1 MASKREQASSPS
13 SPAGAAPAK
22 PASRRS
28 KVQSAG
34 TGMAVLKALAGLGGA
49 APLTALAGRLEES
62 PAKIHRYLAS
72 LVEAGFVI
80 QDPATSRYVLGPESL
95 AIGLAAMRQSDA
107 LTLAAA
113 ELARLGESHNLSCFV
128 SVLGNAG
135 PTIVRWSEPIQ
146 PVAVNV
152 RIGSVMPVLWSATG
166 RAFGA
171 FARSAVL
178 DALVAAELAGAT
190 PGHRR
195 QIPDR
200 EAADRL
206 FASIRSLGCAPVRDV
221 MLNGISAVAAP
232 VFNADGSVTV
242 VMTALGPTGAFDPE
256 PDGEIARSVRQA
268 AAAVS
273 KRLGYGIQV

>member
-1 MASKREQASSPS
+1 MPSKRDTATPLS
-13 SPAGAAPAK
+13 SPADTAPARA
-22 PASRRS
+22 ASRRS

-34 TGMAVLKALAGLGGA
+34 TGMAVLKTLAAMGGA
-49 APLTALAGRLEES
+49 APLTALAGRLGES
-62 PAKIHRYLAS
+62 PAKVHRYLAS

-135 PTIVRWSEPIQ
+135 PTIVRWSEPVQ

-152 RIGSVMPVLWSATG
+152 RVGSVMPVLWSATG

-178 DALVAAELAGAT
+178 DALVAGELAGAT
-190 PGHRR
+190 PEHRR
-195 QIPDR
+195 QVPDR

-206 FASIRSLGCAPVRDV
+206 FAAVRAMGCAPVRDV

-232 VFNADGSVTV
+232 VFNADGAVTV
-242 VMTALGPTGAFDPE
+242 VITALGPTGAFDPE
-256 PDGEIARSVRQA
+256 PGGDVARWVRQA
-268 AAAVS
+268 ADAVS
-273 KRLGYGIQV
+273 KRLGYGI

>member
-1 MASKREQASSPS
+1 MASKREEATPPS
-13 SPAGAAPAK
+13 SPAGASVPK

-34 TGMAVLKALAGLGGA
+34 TSMAVLKALATLGGA
-49 APLTALAGRLEES
+49 ASLTALAGRLGES
-62 PAKIHRYLAS
+62 PAKVHRYLAS
-72 LVEAGFVI
+72 LVDAEFVI

-135 PTIVRWSEPIQ
+135 PTIVRWSEPVQ

-152 RIGSVMPVLWSATG
+152 RVGSVMPVLWSATG

-178 DALVAAELAGAT
+178 DALVAGELAGAT
-190 PGHRR
+190 PEHRR
-195 QIPDR
+195 LVPDR

-206 FASIRSLGCAPVRDV
+206 FAAIRSMGCAPVRDV

-232 VFNADGSVTV
+232 VFNADGAVTV

-256 PDGEIARSVRQA
+256 PEGDVARWVRQA
-268 AAAVS
+268 AAAVG
-273 KRLGYGIQV
+273 KRLGHGI

>member
-1 MASKREQASSPS
+1 MASKRENATPPSP
-13 SPAGAAPAK
+13 PAGAVPAR

-34 TGMAVLKALAGLGGA
+34 TGMAVLKTLAAMGGA
-49 APLTALAGRLEES
+49 APLTALAGRLGES

-113 ELARLGESHNLSCFV
+113 ELARLSESHDLSCFV

-135 PTIVRWSEPIQ
+135 PTIVRWSEPVQ

-152 RIGSVMPVLWSATG
+152 RVGSVMPVLWSATG

-178 DALVAAELAGAT
+178 DALVAGELAGAT
-190 PGHRR
+190 PAHRR
-195 QIPDR
+195 QLPDR
-200 EAADRL
+200 EAVDRL
-206 FASIRSLGCAPVRDV
+206 FGDIRSLGCAPVRDV

-232 VFNADGSVTV
+232 VFNADGAVTV
-242 VMTALGPTGAFDPE
+242 VMTALGPTGAFDPA
-256 PDGEIARSVRQA
+256 PDGETALAVCRA

-273 KRLGYGIQV
+273 KRLGHGI